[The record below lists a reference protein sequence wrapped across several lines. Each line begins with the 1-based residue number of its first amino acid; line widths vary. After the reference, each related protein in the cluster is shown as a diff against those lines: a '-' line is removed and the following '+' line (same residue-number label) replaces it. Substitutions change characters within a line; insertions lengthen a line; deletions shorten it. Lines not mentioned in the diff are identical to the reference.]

1 MVKKVTSKSKRAKAS
16 VKGGVAPS
24 KGVNVQSATSLGI
37 MAKKLGVGKKA
48 ATHKGR
54 KVLEKRAPKQFENP
68 KRCMIMKGRKSSQ
81 TINDLLKDI

>member
-1 MVKKVTSKSKRAKAS
+1 MVKKVTSKTKRAKAS
-16 VKGGVAPS
+16 KKGGVAPS
-24 KGVNVQSATSLGI
+24 KGVNVQSATSIGI
-37 MAKKLGVGKKA
+37 MAKKLGVGKA

-54 KVLEKRAPKQFENP
+54 KIIEKRAPKQFENP